1 MREAIFI
8 SVVGAYVIR
17 TSSLHDKH
25 SRQLFRIAVSFS
37 SLVLLCSSL
46 FFCLHGQ
53 PKLFTRDQSHC
64 SKIVNVWFLFRHAK
78 TALART
84 RNQ

>member
-37 SLVLLCSSL
+37 SLVLLSSSVSMANL
-46 FFCLHGQ
+46 SCL
-53 PKLFTRDQSHC
+53 LEIRQSLC

-78 TALART
+78 TALACT
-84 RNQ
+84 RNK